1 MIGSIDLSDRE
12 YKLISDLV
20 YRTVGIHLDEHKKAL
35 IVGRLQKFLREKE
48 FSNFSQYYDYV
59 NSDPTGQA
67 LKTLVTNISTNYTFF
82 FRENDHFTFFLKNVL
97 PQITEMLKKYK
108 SRDLRIWCAGCS
120 SGEEPYTLAI
130 LLLEYFGSEIKSWE
144 TGVLATDI
152 SEKALEKANNGIYS
166 DENISGIPLPLR
178 NKYFSRHDEKNWIVE
193 NQVKKL
199 VLFRRF
205 NLMRE
210 SFPFK
215 KKFHVI
221 FCRNVMIYFD
231 KPTQNKLVRRFY
243 SNTEP
248 GGYLFIG
255 HSETLPRGDCS
266 YDFIKPAVYRRN

>member
-1 MIGSIDLSDRE
+1 MEGFDLSDRE

-20 YRTVGIHLDEHKKAL
+20 YRTVGIHLDEHKKTL

-130 LLLEYFGSEIKSWE
+130 LLLEYFGSEIKLWE

-231 KPTQNKLVRRFY
+231 KPTQNELVRRFY

-248 GGYLFIG
+248 GGYLFIW

>member
-1 MIGSIDLSDRE
+1 MEGFDLSDRE

-152 SEKALEKANNGIYS
+152 SEKALEKAKNGIYS

-178 NKYFSRHDEKNWIVE
+178 NKYFSRYDEKNWIVE

-231 KPTQNKLVRRFY
+231 KPTQNELVRRFY

-255 HSETLPRGDCS
+255 HSETIPRGDCS

>member
-1 MIGSIDLSDRE
+1 MEGFDLSDRE

-152 SEKALEKANNGIYS
+152 SEKALEKAKNGIYS

-178 NKYFSRHDEKNWIVE
+178 NKYFSRYDEKNWIVE

-231 KPTQNKLVRRFY
+231 KPTQNELVRRFY

>member
-1 MIGSIDLSDRE
+1 MEGFDLSDRE

-130 LLLEYFGSEIKSWE
+130 LLLEYFGSEIKLWE

-231 KPTQNKLVRRFY
+231 KPTQNELVRRFY
-243 SNTEP
+243 SNTEL

-255 HSETLPRGDCS
+255 HSETIPRGDCS
-266 YDFIKPAVYRRN
+266 YAYIKPAVYRRN